1 MKGYVE
7 ATGGTIGRLTMC
19 EGGLYSQGG
28 DTTKV
33 EYSYFTTD
41 SVFLRGYSEWHRSV
55 YSMKIGHHTS
65 RAGDPEALSGVYGW
79 FGLNGVSEID
89 LEAKGTQE
97 GNNAASD
104 DLNNCTLGVRCG
116 YKGNYGYGIV
126 NIGMLATHRLT
137 VLTGKGNDNKVT
149 LMTEGYYVATGDGM
163 TITMPDNPQKGA
175 TIIIIQQTSGKVYF
189 NGNGYEF
196 CSGGSTRATAF
207 SNVNG
212 QWSLF
217 LFDGD
222 CWQGACL
229 DGGTLW

>member
-1 MKGYVE
+1 M
-7 ATGGTIGRLTMC
+7 
-19 EGGLYSQGG
+19 
-28 DTTKV
+28 KV

-41 SVFLRGYSEWHRSV
+41 SVFLRGYSEWHRSA

-65 RAGDPEALSGVYGW
+65 RADDPKSLSGVYGW
-79 FGLNGVSEID
+79 FGLNGVSEMIRYNPTAPGLSYAPID

-104 DLNNCTLGVRCG
+104 DLNNCALGVRCG
-116 YKGNYGYGIV
+116 YKGSYGYGIV

-137 VLTGKGNDNKVT
+137 VLTGKGGTSVT
-149 LMTEGYYVATGDGM
+149 LQTEGYYVATGNGM
-163 TITMPDNPQKGA
+163 TITMPDDPQKGA

-189 NGNGYEF
+189 NGNGHSF

-212 QWSLF
+212 QWSFF

-222 CWQGACL
+222 YWQGACL
-229 DGGTLW
+229 NGGTLW